1 MLSVLF
7 FWIVRPGLTLCVGLA
22 IAASCTSTYCFVGY
36 THYKHIAENERAA
49 ADRRERA
56 NMDLQDGLNRLR
68 DQLAVAEAR
77 NDPTPD
83 SQPENYISKQRKA
96 DRIAQFT
103 EALDR
108 LDQHLAEPQL
118 TWASKLRPETSG
130 FAAGHLQQSWALINL
145 DQTRKRI
152 EQLSAEYD
160 ETVRERDQ
168 LEARVNELEQKLS
181 LSPSPQVW
189 PGGTQGTLDSASET
203 SPTKNVASPA
213 SARVI
218 GLAPGAEQPPRVLK
232 NFDPPDWAPDH
243 FSNEGGPILGDPVP
257 HPIRR
262 AVGRKGEST

>member
-1 MLSVLF
+1 MLSVLS

-108 LDQHLAEPQL
+108 LDQ
-118 TWASKLRPETSG
+118 RP
-130 FAAGHLQQSWALINL
+130 
-145 DQTRKRI
+145 
-152 EQLSAEYD
+152 
-160 ETVRERDQ
+160 
-168 LEARVNELEQKLS
+168 
-181 LSPSPQVW
+181 
-189 PGGTQGTLDSASET
+189 
-203 SPTKNVASPA
+203 SPA
-213 SARVI
+213 SRS
-218 GLAPGAEQPPRVLK
+218 
-232 NFDPPDWAPDH
+232 D
-243 FSNEGGPILGDPVP
+243 
-257 HPIRR
+257 
-262 AVGRKGEST
+262 